1 MNDTPE
7 AMLARL
13 QEKLRHA
20 EALIAELGTNQADA
34 LSMLVRTNVAF
45 RGEAET
51 PEEQR
56 TMRYRQVDMATARGM
71 FHLAVA
77 QQMEILSDIYTLT
90 GEEKIADQ
98 SELLSAEHF
107 NYGYEAMAIA
117 SRGDQ
122 DPAFHFNWS
131 KANEY
136 AAKAIRLRAHKD
148 AILPAEIAA
157 QIERA
162 QHHEAEAERHMGI
175 FNYLEGRE
183 DDGGLSK

>member
-34 LSMLVRTNVAF
+34 LSLLVRTNVAF

-56 TMRYRQVDMATARGM
+56 TMRYRQVDMTTARGQ
-71 FHLAVA
+71 FHLAVG
-77 QQMEILSDIYTLT
+77 QQMEILSEVYTLT
-90 GEEKIADQ
+90 GEDALSTQ
-98 SELLSAEHF
+98 SELLSAEHY
-107 NYGYEAMAIA
+107 NVGYEAMAMA

-122 DPAFHFNWS
+122 DPAFHLNWS
-131 KANEY
+131 KAHEY
-136 AAKAIRLRAHKD
+136 AAKVIRLRAQKD
-148 AILPAEIAA
+148 VILPAEIAA

-162 QHHEAEAERHMGI
+162 EHHEAEAERHMGI